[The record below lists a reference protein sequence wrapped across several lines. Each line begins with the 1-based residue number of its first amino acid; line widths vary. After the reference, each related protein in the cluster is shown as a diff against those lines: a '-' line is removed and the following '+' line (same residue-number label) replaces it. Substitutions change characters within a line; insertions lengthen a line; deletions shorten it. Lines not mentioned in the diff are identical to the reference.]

1 MVDCS
6 NETPTNETQ
15 PLVTSSCAL
24 FDFMIF
30 TIIGGMFCILGLSG
44 NILAY
49 FVLSKDQS
57 KTATFYLLK
66 SLAVSDS
73 VVIISAIPLYIL
85 DPIHL
90 YTGYLSGYHKF
101 YINFLPYLYP
111 CFLIPFTLSIF
122 LTVLVSLSR
131 YYAVCRPFSSLRV
144 CLTESAR
151 KYVIYIAM
159 FSIVYNIP
167 RFFEYQKVV
176 ICDGPNRTVEIFE
189 TSAFGDNLAY
199 RIVYAIIIY
208 FIVNHGGPLLC
219 LALLNYKLI
228 QALQSRMKRRALMG
242 KGANSGGVQ
251 QDTTLILVV
260 VIFVFLLC
268 HTPTFIDQILWTV
281 LDKSARDCGKGLYYY
296 TAISDVCVILN
307 SSGNFYVYI
316 LTSKKFRLILAQLC
330 CKYSFGNTSTLTEPE
345 HATLLHKSPIHNSNV
360 SPNMTPPI
368 HMTPI
373 KSRNHEVLSSK
384 TDSEHVHAETNH
396 NSLDQSENVENN
408 KVQSI
413 VVAMDV

>member
-1 MVDCS
+1 
-6 NETPTNETQ
+6 
-15 PLVTSSCAL
+15 
-24 FDFMIF
+24 
-30 TIIGGMFCILGLSG
+30 
-44 NILAY
+44 
-49 FVLSKDQS
+49 
-57 KTATFYLLK
+57 
-66 SLAVSDS
+66 
-73 VVIISAIPLYIL
+73 
-85 DPIHL
+85 
-90 YTGYLSGYHKF
+90 
-101 YINFLPYLYP
+101 
-111 CFLIPFTLSIF
+111 
-122 LTVLVSLSR
+122 
-131 YYAVCRPFSSLRV
+131 
-144 CLTESAR
+144 
-151 KYVIYIAM
+151 M